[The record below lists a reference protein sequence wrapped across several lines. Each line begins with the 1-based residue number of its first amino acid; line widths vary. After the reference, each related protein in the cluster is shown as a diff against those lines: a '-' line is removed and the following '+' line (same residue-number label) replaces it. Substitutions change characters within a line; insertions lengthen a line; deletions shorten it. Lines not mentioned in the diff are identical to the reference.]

1 MQVGRAVFNEA
12 ILGAMRGKTR
22 LLATN
27 QLQYARQADIAVL
40 MSVRQLLFLRCNS
53 CSLGSKSVQ
62 AGSQPRWLQLALPR
76 AAG

>member
-27 QLQYARQADIAVL
+27 QLQYARQADLAVL
-40 MSVRQLLFLRCNS
+40 MSVRQLALQS
-53 CSLGSKSVQ
+53 CSQPGSNERL
-62 AGSQPRWLQLALPR
+62 QPAL
-76 AAG
+76 